1 MAQATLKISKGAYEA
16 KILKLQNCL
25 NQLDTKINQY
35 ETLRNNMTKFIDG
48 SDDNY
53 ENLRNNVETNIKM
66 VRKARQ
72 MTDASI
78 KMLQDTLRDM
88 EEFGNQMGKTL
99 NETGELAKNTLK
111 GAIEA
116 MNLVN

>member
-1 MAQATLKISKGAYEA
+1 MANATLKISKGAYEA
-16 KILKLQNCL
+16 KILRLQSCL

-35 ETLRNNMTKFIDG
+35 ESLRNNMAKFIDG

-53 ENLRNNVETNIKM
+53 ESLRANVENNIKM
-66 VRKARQ
+66 VRKARE

-88 EEFGNQMGKTL
+88 EEFGNQMGKTIT
-99 NETGELAKNTLK
+99 ETGELAMNTLK
-111 GAIEA
+111 GAVEA
-116 MNLVN
+116 MKLID

>member
-1 MAQATLKISKGAYEA
+1 MANATLKISKGAYEA
-16 KILKLQNCL
+16 KILRLQSCL

-35 ETLRNNMTKFIDG
+35 ESLRNNMAKFIDG

-53 ENLRNNVETNIKM
+53 ESLRTNVENNIKM
-66 VRKARQ
+66 VRKARE

-88 EEFGNQMGKTL
+88 EEFGNQMGKTIT
-99 NETGELAKNTLK
+99 ETGELAMNTLK
-111 GAIEA
+111 GAVEA
-116 MNLVN
+116 MKLID